1 MTVSPAA
8 AAGGAPSAFQQARS
22 SWLVRSFNRVARG
35 AARVGLRP
43 GSLDAERILA
53 DARRNTKLVDL
64 GTGEVEDKLRILVR
78 SLVQEAGLHPFG
90 RATVRDLLVRVLSN
104 RLRIVDLL
112 QRRPE
117 IGRVP
122 IERPVF
128 IIGFPRTGTSVL
140 YSLLARDPEARPLL
154 FWESLLPIPPSRVR
168 AGREDP
174 RIRWARLQAWVTRH
188 LIPGFDAVHH
198 TRAEEP
204 EECMSLQ
211 LRTLVSWYFLLWGD
225 LPEYREWLLTR
236 EKPTFVEAYRFYRQ
250 QLQLLQWQRPAGS
263 WLLKSPAHLLAMDAL
278 VEIFPDAS
286 IVQTHRDPR
295 RALPSACSLIAV
307 MRGLMCERVEPRELG
322 HITLQR
328 AEVLFER
335 MLAAREHIPPERVID
350 VQYRDVVENPIAV
363 VRSIYAH
370 FGRSLSHEAEARMTR
385 WLAEHPRHGHGVHR
399 YTLGE
404 FGLEREQV
412 ERACGDYIDRFE
424 IPEEA

>member
-8 AAGGAPSAFQQARS
+8 SAGMAPSAFQQAQS
-22 SWLVRSFNRVARG
+22 SWLVRSFNSVARG

-43 GSLDAERILA
+43 GPLDAERILA
-53 DARRNTKLVDL
+53 EARRKTKLGDL
-64 GTGEVEDKLRILVR
+64 GTGDVEDKLRILVR
-78 SLVQEAGLHPFG
+78 SLARETGLHPFG

-117 IGRVP
+117 ISRVP

-140 YSLLARDPEARPLL
+140 YNLLAQDPEARPLL
-154 FWESLLPIPPSRVR
+154 FWEALRTVPPSRAR

-174 RIRWARLQAWVTRH
+174 RIRRARLQAWVTRH
-188 LIPGFDAVHH
+188 LIPGLDAVHH

-204 EECMSLQ
+204 EECISLQ
-211 LRTLVSWYFLLWGD
+211 LRTLVSEYFLLWGD

-250 QLQLLQWQRPAGS
+250 QLQLLQWQRPAGN

-278 VEIFPDAS
+278 VEVFPDAS

-307 MRGLMCERVEPRELG
+307 MRGLMSERVEPRELG
-322 HITLQR
+322 HLTLQR
-328 AEVLFER
+328 AGVLFER
-335 MLAAREHIPPERVID
+335 MLAAREQMAPERIVD

-363 VRSIYAH
+363 ARRIYAH
-370 FGRSLSHEAEARMTR
+370 FGRSLSHEAEARMVR

-399 YTLGE
+399 YTLEE

-412 ERACGDYIDRFE
+412 ERACGAYSNRFG

>member
-1 MTVSPAA
+1 MTVSRAA
-8 AAGGAPSAFQQARS
+8 AAGVAPSTPQQARP
-22 SWLVRSFNRVARG
+22 SWVVRSFNTVARG
-35 AARVGLRP
+35 AARVGMRP
-43 GSLDAERILA
+43 DPLDAERILA
-53 DARRNTKLVDL
+53 DARRKTKLVDL

-78 SLVQEAGLHPFG
+78 SFAREAGLHPFG

-112 QRRPE
+112 ERRPE
-117 IGRVP
+117 IGRAS

-128 IIGFPRTGTSVL
+128 VIGFPRTGTSVL
-140 YSLLARDPEARPLL
+140 YNLLAQDPESRPLL
-154 FWESLLPIPPSRVR
+154 FWESLLPVPPSRARVR
-168 AGREDP
+168 GEDP
-174 RIRWARLQAWVTRH
+174 RIRRARIQAWVTRH

-225 LPEYREWLLTR
+225 LPEYREWLLSR
-236 EKPTFVEAYRFYRQ
+236 EKRTFVEAYRFYRQ
-250 QLQLLQWQRPAGS
+250 QLQLLQWQRPGGG

-278 VEIFPDAS
+278 VEVFPDAS
-286 IVQTHRDPR
+286 IVQTHRDPL

-307 MRGLMCERVEPRELG
+307 MRGLMSECVETRELG

-335 MLAAREHIPPERVID
+335 MLAAREQIAPERVVD
-350 VQYRDVVENPIAV
+350 VQYRDVVEEPIAV
-363 VRSIYAH
+363 VRRIYAH
-370 FGRSLSHEAEARMTR
+370 FGRRLSHEAEARMVR
-385 WLAEHPRHGHGVHR
+385 WLAEHPRHRHGVHR
-399 YTLGE
+399 YTLAE

-412 ERACGDYIDRFE
+412 QRACADYVDRFG
-424 IPEEA
+424 IPAEA

>member
-1 MTVSPAA
+1 V
-8 AAGGAPSAFQQARS
+8 APSTLQQARPT
-22 SWLVRSFNRVARG
+22 WLVRSFNAVASS

-43 GSLDAERILA
+43 GPLDAERLLA
-53 DARRNTKLVDL
+53 DARRKTKLVDL

-78 SLVQEAGLHPFG
+78 SLVREAGLHPFG

-104 RLRIVDLL
+104 RLRIVDML
-112 QRRPE
+112 QRQPE
-117 IGRVP
+117 IARVP

-128 IIGFPRTGTSVL
+128 IIGFPRTGTSLL
-140 YSLLARDPEARPLL
+140 YSLLAQDPEARPLL
-154 FWESLLPIPPSRVR
+154 FWESLWPVPPSRAR

-188 LIPGFDAVHH
+188 LIPGFDAVHY

-211 LRTLVSWYFLLWGD
+211 LRTLVSWSFLLWGD
-225 LPEYREWLLTR
+225 IAEYRQWLLTR
-236 EKPTFVEAYRFYRQ
+236 EKSTFVEAYRFYRQ
-250 QLQLLQWQRPAGS
+250 QLQLLQWQRPAGN

-278 VEIFPDAS
+278 VEVFPDAS

-295 RALPSACSLIAV
+295 RALPSACSLLALT
-307 MRGLMCERVEPRELG
+307 RGLMSERVEPRELG
-322 HITLQR
+322 HLILQR

-335 MLAAREHIPPERVID
+335 MLAARGQMAPEQVVD

-363 VRSIYAH
+363 VRRIYAH
-370 FGRSLSHEAEARMTR
+370 FGRSLSHEAEARMAR

-399 YTLGE
+399 YTLAE
-404 FGLEREQV
+404 FGLEQEEV
-412 ERACGDYIDRFE
+412 KRACGDYIDRFE
-424 IPEEA
+424 IPAEA